1 MRLMRYSYSIS
12 HVSGK
17 CLWTAD
23 TLSRAPVKRGEVPA
37 DKELFEDTNIYV
49 DMVME
54 NLPASTAYLEELRDQ
69 LQRDS
74 VCARVMQLCAEGWP
88 AHGINEPA
96 LKLYWT
102 ERALLTVQDGLLLKG
117 QRLVIPSTMRNDVL
131 NKLHEG
137 HQGEVKCRER
147 ARQSGYS
154 TTERV
159 QSSSASYGKKASYHC
174 AYPSCSNLN
183 RLTPGQDVWVTD
195 QRAAGAVIGGH
206 STPRSYLVEG
216 PHGSSA
222 EEQVKPGDGAKIL
235 LYVAQDI
242 MPLSNPELQDQIR
255 NLVDGADVGVHDKQ
269 KLQQLLINWPSVC
282 TTRLGHTT
290 AVTHRIATVD
300 ELPLSFPVDWAEIA
314 KAQSEDASL
323 DSMWTDAKSHKP
335 QEDRICFVIKHGIL
349 FRSVPNKQQGQ
360 TLQMVVPVANRRAI
374 LQYAHD
380 SSLGGHLGRMKTLLR
395 LLDLAYWPT
404 IRTDVWQY
412 CKECETCQMY
422 KPRISKLSGF
432 MQSTP
437 VVEPGYM
444 LGIDLMGPLLKSP
457 RQNEHLLVIVDYCS
471 KWVELFPLRTAKAPQ
486 IANILVK
493 DIFTR
498 WGTPAYLVS
507 DRGPQFTSHLL
518 HSVCRQWGVVQ
529 KLTTAYHP
537 QTNLTER
544 VNRNLKTMMA
554 SFVQGKHRLWDQWLA
569 DFRFAINS
577 AWHES
582 TGFTPAEIAI
592 GRKLKGPLERFMNQ
606 SPHPDHDAYKVIQ
619 RQQELIQQVQ
629 KNVQKHQTKQAKYY
643 NRRRTPV
650 YFQCGDK

>member
-1 MRLMRYSYSIS
+1 MPT
-12 HVSGK
+12 
-17 CLWTAD
+17 C
-23 TLSRAPVKRGEVPA
+23 
-37 DKELFEDTNIYV
+37 N
-49 DMVME
+49 
-54 NLPASTAYLEELRDQ
+54 
-69 LQRDS
+69 
-74 VCARVMQLCAEGWP
+74 
-88 AHGINEPA
+88 
-96 LKLYWT
+96 
-102 ERALLTVQDGLLLKG
+102 
-117 QRLVIPSTMRNDVL
+117 
-131 NKLHEG
+131 
-137 HQGEVKCRER
+137 
-147 ARQSGYS
+147 
-154 TTERV
+154 
-159 QSSSASYGKKASYHC
+159 
-174 AYPSCSNLN
+174 
-183 RLTPGQDVWVTD
+183 
-195 QRAAGAVIGGH
+195 
-206 STPRSYLVEG
+206 
-216 PHGSSA
+216 GSFPFLA

-300 ELPLSFPVDWAEIA
+300 ELPVRQRPYRVSVDKQELIKKEIEDMKEKGIIRASMSPWASPVVLVPKKEGGLSFPVDWAEIA

-592 GRKLKGPLERFMNQ
+592 G
-606 SPHPDHDAYKVIQ
+606 
-619 RQQELIQQVQ
+619 
-629 KNVQKHQTKQAKYY
+629 
-643 NRRRTPV
+643 
-650 YFQCGDK
+650 